1 MSEMG
6 VTIAA
11 IVLLLIVGLLAYAA
25 AQPDAFR
32 IARSA
37 AIRAPAGTIFPLI
50 DDFHAWTA
58 WSPYEKLD
66 PDMRKTYEGAP
77 SGKGAIYAWEGK
89 KAGAGRM
96 EITEDAT
103 PNRVTIKLDF
113 SKPFVAHNIAEF
125 TLEPSG
131 DATTVTWA
139 MTGRRP
145 FMMKV
150 MGVFMN
156 MDTMIGKD
164 FEAGLASLKAATE

>member
-1 MSEMG
+1 MG
-6 VTIAA
+6 MTIIAV
-11 IVLLLIVGLLAYAA
+11 ILVLIVGLLAYAA
-25 AQPDAFR
+25 AQPAAFR
-32 IARSA
+32 IARLA
-37 AIRAPAGTIFPLI
+37 AIKAPADKIYPLI
-50 DDFHAWTA
+50 DDFHAWTG

-66 PDMRKTYEGAP
+66 PEMRKIYEGAA
-77 SGKGAIYAWEGK
+77 SGKGAIYRWEGK

-96 EITEDAT
+96 EITDTAA

-125 TLEPSG
+125 ILEPTS

-150 MGVFMN
+150 MGIFLN
-156 MDTMIGKD
+156 MDKLVGKD

>member
-1 MSEMG
+1 MG
-6 VTIAA
+6 MTIVAV
-11 IVLLLIVGLLAYAA
+11 ILVLILGLLAFAA
-25 AQPDAFR
+25 MQPSAFR

-37 AIRAPAGTIFPLI
+37 AIGAPADKIYPLI
-50 DDFHAWTA
+50 DGFHAWTA

-66 PDMRKTYEGAP
+66 ADMRKTYEGAP
-77 SGKGAIYAWEGK
+77 NGKGAIYAWEGK
-89 KAGAGRM
+89 KAGSGRM
-96 EITEDAT
+96 EITDTVA

-125 TLEPSG
+125 TLEPAG

-150 MGVFMN
+150 MGIFMN
-156 MDTMIGKD
+156 MDKLVGKD